1 VYVIDI
7 GMLPYW
13 NTTVSESEL
22 SAMLYVPE
30 SDVPVM
36 FFSAPSTFTFVLK
49 VWSANVTTWF
59 SPNVNLAPLM
69 VNDGIVF
76 IPFMA
81 GRVMLPD
88 SMPFIANN
96 IVSLGLSLLIVETFI
111 FEAPT
116 NFIGPCICAMIVVAV
131 NAANK
136 RVKILFIK
144 RVVIIFDF

>member
-1 VYVIDI
+1 
-7 GMLPYW
+7 
-13 NTTVSESEL
+13 
-22 SAMLYVPE
+22 
-30 SDVPVM
+30 
-36 FFSAPSTFTFVLK
+36 
-49 VWSANVTTWF
+49 
-59 SPNVNLAPLM
+59 M
-69 VNDGIVF
+69 VNDGIVC

-96 IVSLGLSLLIVETFI
+96 IVSLGLSMFIVDTLI

-131 NAANK
+131 RTANK